1 MWKDHVYRV
10 LETPV
15 IIFSQD
21 LRWHESRT
29 ILAHRHDF
37 CQLDYF
43 YRGYGKM
50 TIGPNE
56 FAVRPHDVF
65 ICNPGEKHGFQA
77 AVVRPM
83 EGITFKFGLG
93 KRRLKFP
100 NYLGNLSRLAE
111 THRLEL
117 ESFLRRACVEANAS
131 GVDSAQLS
139 AGFFSVFLILLLRR
153 LRESEET
160 LAPSRSADPVQQVMD
175 FIRLH
180 YNHRITLQDLG
191 RIAGLNPKHLCRK
204 FSQEKQLSPIAA
216 LGRLRM
222 EAAKKLL
229 SRTELPVMEV
239 GRRVGYADPYHFS
252 KRFKMICGISPR
264 QFRSR
269 GQ

>member
-1 MWKDHVYRV
+1 MWKDLVYRV

-15 IIFSQD
+15 IIFSED
-21 LRWHESRT
+21 LRWRESRM
-29 ILAHRHDF
+29 IPVHEHDF

-50 TIGPNE
+50 TIGAQE

-65 ICNPGEKHGFQA
+65 ICNPGEKHGFHA
-77 AVVRPM
+77 ALVRPM

-93 KRRLKFP
+93 RRRLKFP
-100 NYLGNLSRLAE
+100 NYLGNLARLPE

-117 ESFLRRACVEANAS
+117 ENFLRRACIEANAP

-153 LRESEET
+153 LRETEET
-160 LAPSRSADPVQQVMD
+160 LAPGRAADPVKHVKD

-180 YNHRITLQDLG
+180 YNRRITLQDLG
-191 RIAGLNPKHLCRK
+191 RIAGLDPKRLCRR
-204 FSQEKQLSPIAA
+204 FSQETHLSPIAA

-252 KRFKMICGISPR
+252 KRFKMICGLSPR
-264 QFRSR
+264 EFRSR
-269 GQ
+269 RQ